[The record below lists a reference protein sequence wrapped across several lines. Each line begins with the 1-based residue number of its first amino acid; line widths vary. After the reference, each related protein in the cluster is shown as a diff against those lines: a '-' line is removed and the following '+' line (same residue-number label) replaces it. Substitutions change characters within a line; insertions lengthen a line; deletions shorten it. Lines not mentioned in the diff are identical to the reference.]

1 MEEKKSVITV
11 NGTAYEVSVDANN
24 EDVKEKETKA
34 MNNSTFCPIDHKF
47 IRTKGHE
54 GQKAGA
60 NKSKN
65 RKKMI
70 KASRKANRK

>member
-1 MEEKKSVITV
+1 MGTTITV
-11 NGTAYEVSVDANN
+11 NGTSYEVGVDVNN
-24 EDVKEKETKA
+24 ENDKEENT
-34 MNNSTFCPIDHKF
+34 MENENTYCPIDHKF
-47 IRTKGHE
+47 IRTKGHA

-65 RKKMI
+65 RRKMI